1 MVFWGVLY
9 IVGAAI
15 LFIAFLLDTVLKN
28 KK

>member
-15 LFIAFLLDTVLKN
+15 LFIAFLLNAILKN